1 METPED
7 WKTIQNFNNYQI
19 NREGTII
26 RRYKN
31 GNEKVMSTYIGSTG
45 YFTVSL
51 TKGAKSTSHRIH
63 RLLALSFIP
72 NPENKP
78 QVDHIDRNRLN
89 NRLENL
95 RWATNRENN
104 LNKYFKKE
112 NKIYELHENVKGYK
126 YIYFRIQYWENPTT
140 TKKSKRFKTREEAEE
155 CLKQLN
161 DTFKF

>member
-63 RLLALSFIP
+63 RLLALWFIP

-95 RWATNRENN
+95 RWATNQENN
-104 LNKYFKKE
+104 LNKHFKNE
-112 NKIYELHENVKGYK
+112 CKIYETREKIGK
-126 YIYFRIQYWENPTT
+126 YTYTYFRIQYWETPGVRKQT
-140 TKKSKRFKTREEAEE
+140 KRFKTREEAETYMQTNI
-155 CLKQLN
+155 L
-161 DTFKF
+161 